1 MPRSPR
7 VGFPRSV
14 ALTVLAVGSPL
25 LLVAFWVGGPVGTA
39 VAALLVGL
47 LPAAL
52 FALGVGS
59 RLRRLRRRL
68 AFWIL
73 LLALSGGVLAVY
85 GLASGS
91 WAHVWWAGFPLP
103 TALLIYGVGLGML
116 IATGVFYALAFDRL
130 GIDRGELE
138 RLEGMAAD
146 RADRD
151 GARE

>member
-7 VGFPRSV
+7 DGFPP
-14 ALTVLAVGSPL
+14 ALALVVLAVGSPL

-52 FALGVGS
+52 FALGAGS
-59 RLRRLRRRL
+59 KLHRLRRRL
-68 AFWIL
+68 VLWLL

-85 GLASGS
+85 GTASTDLAQ
-91 WAHVWWAGFPLP
+91 VWLAGFPLP

-116 IATGVFYALAFDRL
+116 IATGAFYAAVFDRL
-130 GIDRGELE
+130 GIDREELDRLE
-138 RLEGMAAD
+138 RIASPP
-146 RADRD
+146 ADRD
-151 GARE
+151 GGGG